1 MATTSDL
8 KPGVVIRYNGELCTV
23 LESQHR
29 TPGNLRAFYQVK
41 MRNIR
46 SGKLTENRFRSGEEV
61 DLVRIDRK
69 AMQYL
74 YRDGE
79 DMVFMDTDSYEQVH
93 IPVSIIGDSAGY
105 LKESAEAEIHFHGT
119 DVVNVELPPHV
130 TLQVVQT
137 DPGVRG
143 DTATGGTKPAVVETG
158 ATVNVPLFINEGD
171 VIRVDT
177 RSGSY
182 LDRVK
187 A

>member
-23 LESQHR
+23 LESVHR

-46 SGKLTENRFRSGEEV
+46 TGKLLDNRFRSGEEV
-61 DLVRIDRK
+61 DIVRIDRK
-69 AMQYL
+69 SMQFL
-74 YRDGE
+74 YRDGD
-79 DMVFMDTDSYEQVH
+79 DMVFMDTENYEQLP
-93 IPVSIIGDSAGY
+93 IPQSVIGDSAGY
-105 LKESAEAEIHFHGT
+105 LKESGEAEIHFHGS

-130 TLQVVQT
+130 MLTVTQT
-137 DPGVRG
+137 DPGFKG
-143 DTATGGTKPAVVETG
+143 DTATGGTKPAVVESG
-158 ATVNVPLFINEGD
+158 ASVNVPLFINEGD

-177 RSGSY
+177 RTGVY

-187 A
+187 S

>member
-23 LESQHR
+23 LESVHR

-46 SGKLTENRFRSGEEV
+46 SGKLIENRFRSGEEV
-61 DLVRIDRK
+61 DMIRIDRK
-69 AMQYL
+69 TMQFL
-74 YRDGE
+74 YRDGT
-79 DMVFMDTDSYEQVH
+79 DMVFMDTDTYEQVH
-93 IPVSIIGDSAGY
+93 IPQTVIGDAAGY
-105 LKESAEAEIHFHGT
+105 LKESAEAEIHFHGN

-130 TLQVVQT
+130 TLQVTQT
-137 DPGVRG
+137 DPGLKG
-143 DTATGGTKPAVVETG
+143 DTATGGTKPAVVESG

>member
-23 LESQHR
+23 LESIHR

-46 SGKLTENRFRSGEEV
+46 SGKLLENRFRSGEEI
-61 DLVRIDRK
+61 DMIRIDRK
-69 AMQYL
+69 QMQFL
-74 YRDGE
+74 YRDGQ
-79 DMVFMDTDSYEQVH
+79 DMVFMDTENYEQLH
-93 IPVSIIGDSAGY
+93 IPTTVIGESAGY
-105 LKESAEAEIHFHGT
+105 LKESGEAEIHFHGN
-119 DVVNVELPPHV
+119 DVVNVEIPPHV
-130 TLQVVQT
+130 TLAVTQT
-137 DPGVRG
+137 EPGLKG
-143 DTATGGTKPAVVETG
+143 DTATGATKPAVVESG

-177 RSGSY
+177 RTGSY

-187 A
+187 S

>member
-23 LESQHR
+23 LESIHR

-46 SGKLTENRFRSGEEV
+46 NGKLTENRFRSGEEV
-61 DLVRIDRK
+61 DLIRIDRK
-69 AMQYL
+69 QMQFL
-74 YRDGE
+74 YRDGD
-79 DMVFMDTDSYEQVH
+79 DMVFMDTETYEQLH
-93 IPVSIIGDSAGY
+93 IPTTVIGDGAGF
-105 LKESAEAEIHFHGT
+105 LKESGEAEIHFHGN

-130 TLQVVQT
+130 TLAIAQT
-137 DPGVRG
+137 DPGLKG
-143 DTATGGTKPAVVETG
+143 DTATGATKPAVVESG

-177 RSGSY
+177 RTGAY

-187 A
+187 S

>member
-8 KPGVVIRYNGELCTV
+8 RPGIVIRYNGELCTV

-46 SGKLTENRFRSGEEV
+46 TGKSIENRFRSGEEI

-69 AMQYL
+69 PMQFL
-74 YRDGE
+74 YRDGN
-79 DMVFMDTDSYEQVH
+79 DMVFMDTETYDQVH
-93 IPVSIIGDSAGY
+93 IPEVVIGDAAGF
-105 LKESAEAEIHFHGT
+105 LKESAEADISFHGS
-119 DVVNVELPPHV
+119 DVVMVELPPHV
-130 TLQVVQT
+130 TLQIVQT

-143 DTATGGTKPAVVETG
+143 DTATAATKPAVLESG

-171 VIRVDT
+171 SIRVDT
-177 RSGSY
+177 RTGSY
-182 LDRVK
+182 LDRAK
-187 A
+187 S

>member
-8 KPGVVIRYNGELCTV
+8 KPGIVIRYNGELCTV
-23 LESQHR
+23 LESVHR

-46 SGKLTENRFRSGEEV
+46 SGKLLENRFRSGEEV

-69 AMQYL
+69 PMQFL
-74 YRDGE
+74 YRDGQ
-79 DMVFMDTDSYEQVH
+79 DMVFMDTENYEQVH
-93 IPVSIIGDSAGY
+93 IPETVIGDAAGF
-105 LKESAEAEIHFHGT
+105 LKESAEAEIHFHGS

-130 TLQVVQT
+130 TLAVTKT

-143 DTATGGTKPAVVETG
+143 DTATGGTKPAVVESG

-177 RSGSY
+177 RTGVY

-187 A
+187 S